1 MLHGFQA
8 ELNLLVGGSL
18 LPLETS
24 SRQIEEGREVE
35 GREHPLPVLQLL
47 TALQFGNPLLQEGLH
62 EQPEPL
68 LSLAEGE

>member
-1 MLHGFQA
+1 M
-8 ELNLLVGGSL
+8 SL

-47 TALQFGNPLLQEGLH
+47 TALQFGNPLLQEGLD
-62 EQPEPL
+62 EEPEPF